1 MSLSTPT
8 DRPSEVF
15 TWKIVNFSKLKTKK
29 LYSEIFHSGGYEWRV
44 LIFPK
49 GNNVEHL
56 SVYLDVENSS
66 TLSYGWSRHARF
78 GLSVINQIRNE
89 STVRKDTEHQ
99 FKAEEYDWGFTSFL
113 PLKKLNDPGQ
123 GFLLNDTIIVEAD
136 VTVTDSDNS
145 KKETGENDGH
155 KVEFQL
161 PSCDTSSENVEVDI
175 TGTSPPPQSNLQ
187 STLGSEISSVDGS
200 SEATATA
207 GKVRFLSYWV
217 SSEAFQLLEKIQGL
231 HTGTFVKFSMKGQA
245 LQTVILESFASF
257 IVSMSSTKV
266 NEANEEALGLA
277 AVSIEDFEQVGLDL
291 RWLKQ
296 RLEEAK
302 MVKKHSKSVNTVESC
317 GTALEVARAKVRELE
332 EGLAKAKLEVEVMSR
347 EVPKSVGVNDSILK
361 DIV

>member
-1 MSLSTPT
+1 MSLPTPT

-15 TWKIVNFSKLKTKK
+15 TWKIENFSKLKTKK
-29 LYSEIFHSGGYEWRV
+29 LYSETFHSGGYEWRV
-44 LIFPK
+44 LICPK

-56 SVYLDVENSS
+56 SVYLDVANSP
-66 TLSYGWSRHARF
+66 TFPDGWSRHARF

-89 STVRKDTEHQ
+89 ATVRKDTEHQ

-136 VTVTDSDNS
+136 VTVTDSDDS
-145 KKETGENDGH
+145 KKETGENDSH

-161 PSCDTSSENVEVDI
+161 PSRDTSSENVEVDV

-231 HTGTFVKFSMKGQA
+231 HKGTFVKFSMKGQA

-266 NEANEEALGLA
+266 NEANEEAL

-302 MVKKHSKSVNTVESC
+302 MVKKHSESVNTVESC

>member
-1 MSLSTPT
+1 M
-8 DRPSEVF
+8 
-15 TWKIVNFSKLKTKK
+15 
-29 LYSEIFHSGGYEWRV
+29 

-56 SVYLDVENSS
+56 SVYLDVANSS
-66 TLSYGWSRHARF
+66 TLPDGWSRHARF
-78 GLSVINQIRNE
+78 GLSVINQNLHE
-89 STVRKDTEHQ
+89 ATVRKDTEHQ
-99 FKAEEYDWGFTSFL
+99 FQAEEYDWGFTSFL

-136 VTVTDSDNS
+136 VTVTDSNDS
-145 KKETGENDGH
+145 KKETGENDSH

-161 PSCDTSSENVEVDI
+161 PSHDTSTENVEVDI
-175 TGTSPPPQSNLQ
+175 TGTSPPQSNLQ

-207 GKVRFLSYWV
+207 GKVRFLSYCV

-231 HTGTFVKFSMKGQA
+231 HKGTFVKFSMKGQA

-257 IVSMSSTKV
+257 IVSMLSTKV
-266 NEANEEALGLA
+266 NEANEEAL
-277 AVSIEDFEQVGLDL
+277 AVTIEDFEQVGLDL

-302 MVKKHSKSVNTVESC
+302 MVKKHSESVNTVESC
-317 GTALEVARAKVRELE
+317 VTALEVARAKVRELE
-332 EGLAKAKLEVEVMSR
+332 EGLTKAKLEVEVMSR